1 MKSITEVYRLLKV
14 MLDNR
19 YLSKY
24 VKYKRKLKNKALA
37 NTYKEFELLWL
48 IKIGETYT
56 LSNRRNIHTFKE
68 IFRAQGQPS
77 GDYSMIKP

>member
-1 MKSITEVYRLLKV
+1 MKSITEVYRLLEV
-14 MLDNR
+14 MLNNR
-19 YLSKY
+19 CLSKY
-24 VKYKRKLKNKALA
+24 VKYKIKLKNKAIT

-48 IKIGETYT
+48 IK
-56 LSNRRNIHTFKE
+56 NRRNIHTFKE